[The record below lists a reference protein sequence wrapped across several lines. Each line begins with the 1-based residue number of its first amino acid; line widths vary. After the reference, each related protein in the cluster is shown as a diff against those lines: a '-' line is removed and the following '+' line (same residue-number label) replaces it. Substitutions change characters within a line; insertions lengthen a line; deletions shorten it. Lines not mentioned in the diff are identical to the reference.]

1 MAMGAPRER
10 LVERALAL
18 ILEGEMAPGDAA
30 GQARTALNQWRIKSD
45 EHAAAVQEARQRWN
59 ALGGMAHDLRAHFDE
74 PEGPLMANAANAA
87 AAAAATASSTH
98 RQQRRKMLFSVAG
111 LLGAGLVAGRGVQWY
126 WQQPV
131 FRSAYR
137 TRTAQMLKVTL
148 ADGRSGRNGAI
159 GAIGAIGATGAMG
172 SQLDLAPQSAI
183 EVTLYR
189 QRRFVDMA
197 HGEVRFEVSPDSDR
211 PFEVHTRSATIEVVG
226 TAFTVRDRGGPVTV
240 GVEHGHVRVRVTPPR
255 GLAGAET
262 RVIDLYKSDQLE
274 IVDGQPGRVQQAD
287 TAALS
292 AWRDGWLVFENTPL
306 GDALAAVN
314 SYRARPIVSNSARID
329 AMRLSGR
336 FRTGDSEGLLAALP
350 TILPL
355 TTVVHPDG
363 SVALQVR

>member
-1 MAMGAPRER
+1 MAIGAPRER

-30 GQARTALNQWRIKSD
+30 GQARAALNRWRVKSD
-45 EHAAAVQEARQRWN
+45 EHAAAVQEARQRWD

-74 PEGPLMANAANAA
+74 PEGALLANAA
-87 AAAAATASSTH
+87 AASAG
-98 RQQRRKMLFSVAG
+98 RGQQRRKMLFSIAG

-126 WQQPV
+126 WQQPLS
-131 FRSAYR
+131 RSAYQ

-148 ADGRSGRNGAI
+148 ADGRGSA
-159 GAIGAIGATGAMG
+159 AG

-183 EVTLYR
+183 DVTLYR

-197 HGEVRFEVSPDSDR
+197 HGEVRFDVSPDRQR

-226 TAFTVRDRGGPVTV
+226 TAFTVRDRGGPITV
-240 GVEHGHVRVRVTPPR
+240 GVEHGHVRVRLGPR
-255 GLAGAET
+255 PGASGAQGET
-262 RVIDLYKSDQLE
+262 IDLRKGELLE
-274 IVDGQPGRVQQAD
+274 IGSDGHAGSVRLSD

-292 AWRDGWLVFENTPL
+292 AWRNGWLVFEDTPL

-314 SYRARPIVSNSARID
+314 SYRAQPIVTTNTRID

-336 FRTGDSEGLLAALP
+336 FRTNDSEGLVAVLP

-355 TTVVHPDG
+355 ASEQRADG
-363 SVALQVR
+363 SVALRIR

>member
-45 EHAAAVQEARQRWN
+45 EHAAAVQEARQRWD

-74 PEGPLMANAANAA
+74 PEGPLMANAA

-148 ADGRSGRNGAI
+148 ADGRSGRN

-306 GDALAAVN
+306 GEALATVN
-314 SYRARPIVSNSARID
+314 SYRAQPIVTADARVD

-336 FRTGDSEGLLAALP
+336 FRSNESAGLLAALP
-350 TILPL
+350 SILPL
-355 TTVVHPDG
+355 VAVPQTDG
-363 SVALQVR
+363 SVVLRPR